1 MIGSL
6 KARKSLN
13 GILSSFN
20 KTIDDLAEFRQ
31 KNEEDIKQN
40 NQNIAD
46 LQVKTKVLV
55 DDSTKAEK
63 IQAKITEF
71 IS

>member
-20 KTIDDLAEFRQ
+20 KTISDLAEFRE
-31 KNEEDIKQN
+31 KNEAEINDN
-40 NQNIAD
+40 NQKITD
-46 LQVKTKVLV
+46 LQAKTQVLV
-55 DDSTKAEK
+55 DDSNKAEK
-63 IQAKITEF
+63 IQAKIAEF